1 MDGSRIF
8 IPINCYHLIAFY
20 IHSSYSKKLS
30 FISSVTISL
39 AFLLCR
45 CLDIDIV
52 DLSHVQYFCSDK

>member
-45 CLDIDIV
+45 YLDIV